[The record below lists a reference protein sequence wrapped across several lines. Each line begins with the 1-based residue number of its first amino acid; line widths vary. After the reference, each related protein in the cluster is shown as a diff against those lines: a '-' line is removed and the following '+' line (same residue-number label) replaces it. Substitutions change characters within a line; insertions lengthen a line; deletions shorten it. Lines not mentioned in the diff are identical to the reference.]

1 MPKILTLA
9 VKKQYF
15 NEIKSGIKK
24 EEFRAIKD
32 YWTKRLKKNYNEV
45 HITLGYPKK
54 DEINKIL
61 KFKFIGYERKLIKHK
76 EFGEKTIEVYAI
88 QLKEKIK

>member
-1 MPKILTLA
+1 MRILKLA

-15 NEIKSGIKK
+15 YEIKLGIKK
-24 EEFRAIKD
+24 EEFRMIKD
-32 YWTKRLKKNYNEV
+32 YWIKRLQKNYDEV

-61 KFKFIGYERKLIKHK
+61 KFKFTGYE
-76 EFGEKTIEVYAI
+76 
-88 QLKEKIK
+88 